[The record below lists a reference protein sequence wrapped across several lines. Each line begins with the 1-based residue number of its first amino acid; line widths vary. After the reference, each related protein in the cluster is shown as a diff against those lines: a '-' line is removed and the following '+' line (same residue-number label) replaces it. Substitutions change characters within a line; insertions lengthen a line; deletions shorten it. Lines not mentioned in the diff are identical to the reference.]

1 MESIPMSD
9 TPEQPTSTSSEQ
21 HQTQPS
27 IPKQTL
33 RLIHLDDTVVFPN
46 MGITLTIDVGDDER
60 VVLVPRHEGEFLEVG
75 TIAEVSEQIRLPGGG
90 RAVAISGEQRALI
103 GAAQTGPSGELRVE
117 VDERPDEVPTDKRTR
132 ELEREYRATVEEIL
146 ELRGDDG
153 RISAFLRAIAEPGAL
168 ADSAGYSPNLSYEQ
182 KVDLLRTLDVTERLE
197 LAVSLQRESLAELQV
212 RKRIR
217 EDVQEGAEKQ
227 QRDYFLRK
235 QMDSIR
241 KELGDDDASVV
252 EEYRAKFEQADMP
265 EPVNEQALKEL
276 GRLERMGEQSGE
288 SSMIR
293 TYLDWL
299 IAVPWSKRSDEHLDP
314 VAARAVLDSDHEG
327 LEDVKDRITE
337 YLAVRK
343 LRQDRGIEADPK
355 SGAIL
360 TLIGPPGTGKTSIGE
375 SIARATGREFVRMS
389 LGGVR
394 DEAEIR
400 GHRRTYIGA
409 LPGRLV
415 RALRD
420 AGTMNPVIL
429 LDEVHKVGADWRGA
443 PSAAL
448 LEVLDPA
455 QNHSFRDHY
464 LDVELDLSQVMFLA
478 TANVAD
484 TIPGPLLDRM
494 EVISFDG
501 YTSEEKLAI
510 AKGYLWP
517 RQRDRNGLRED
528 EVEVSDDVLRTI
540 ISEYTREAGVRNL
553 ERNLGTV
560 LRKTATKIASTQS
573 QAEPDEQPKVSEQP
587 KSGVDAQPG
596 LDTQDGGKSSPESN
610 GKVPGIDKKKPAKKT
625 KAAKGAKPVK
635 IDLEVVRDALGRQKF
650 FQESA
655 ARTATPGV
663 ATGLAVTG
671 AGGDVLFVEAT
682 AMKRG
687 GKGGG
692 GMVLT
697 GQLGDVMKESAQIA
711 LSYVRGHAE
720 ELGIDEHAFE
730 QKEFHVH
737 VPAGAIP
744 KDGPSA
750 GVTMVTA
757 LASLLSGRP
766 VKHTVGMTG
775 EVTLQGRV
783 LPIGGF
789 KQKALAANAAGL
801 TDVILPE
808 RNRGDLDEIPE
819 EVRNQ
824 MTFHPVMT
832 VQEVLD
838 RALEPARDV
847 AHVS

>member
-1 MESIPMSD
+1 MSSPSE
-9 TPEQPTSTSSEQ
+9 TPTLHPSE
-21 HQTQPS
+21 
-27 IPKQTL
+27 PKPRL
-33 RLIHLDDTVVFPN
+33 RLIPLDDTVVFPN

-60 VVLVPRHEGEFLEVG
+60 VVLVPRHDNEFLEVG

-90 RAVAISGEQRALI
+90 RAVALSGEHRALI
-103 GAAQTGPSGELRVE
+103 GAAQTGPAGELLVE
-117 VDERPDEVPTDKRTR
+117 VDERPDETPVDGRTR

-153 RISAFLRAIAEPGAL
+153 RIAAFLRAIAEPGAL
-168 ADSAGYSPNLSYEQ
+168 ADSAGYSPTISYEQ
-182 KVDLLRTLDVTERLE
+182 KVELLRTINVTDRLE
-197 LAVSLQRESLAELQV
+197 LAVGLQRESLAELQV

-227 QRDYFLRK
+227 QREYFLRK

-241 KELGDDDASVV
+241 KELGEDDASVS
-252 EEYRAKFEQADMP
+252 EEYRTKIEDAAMP
-265 EPVNEQALKEL
+265 EEVKAQALKEL
-276 GRLERMGEQSGE
+276 SRLERMGEQTGE

-299 IAVPWSKRSDEHLDP
+299 ISVPWGKRSDEHLDP
-314 VAARAVLDSDHEG
+314 VGARAVLDSDHAG
-327 LEDVKDRITE
+327 LEDVKDRVTE

-343 LRQDRGIEADPK
+343 LRQDRNIEADPK

-429 LDEVHKVGADWRGA
+429 LDEVDKVGADWRGD

-494 EVISFDG
+494 EVIRFDG

-528 EVEVSDDVLRTI
+528 EVQISDEVLRTV

-560 LRKTATKIASTQS
+560 LRKTATRIASSLSSEEPAAQPAPQPAPSSNGAQPSEPET
-573 QAEPDEQPKVSEQP
+573 AEPSA
-587 KSGVDAQPG
+587 GADA
-596 LDTQDGGKSSPESN
+596 
-610 GKVPGIDKKKPAKKT
+610 KPAKKAKAT
-625 KAAKGAKPVK
+625 KAKVAKANSVK
-635 IDLEVVRDALGRQKF
+635 IDLETVRDALGRQKF

-671 AGGDVLFVEAT
+671 TGGDVLFVEAT
-682 AMKRG
+682 AMKPG
-687 GKGGG
+687 GSGGNG
-692 GMVLT
+692 LVLT
-697 GQLGDVMKESAQIA
+697 GQLGDVMKESARIA
-711 LSYVRGHAE
+711 LSYVRGHAD
-720 ELGIDEHAFE
+720 ELGIEESAFDNR
-730 QKEFHVH
+730 EFHVH

-789 KQKALAANAAGL
+789 KQKALAAHAAGL

-808 RNRGDLDEIPE
+808 RNRGDLDDIPK
-819 EVRNQ
+819 EVREQ

-847 AHVS
+847 ASVS